1 MIRRPPRSTLFPYTT
16 LFRSGGGAVG
26 ARGAAGEDV
35 AAAVEPADR
44 ADAGELRLRLPARDR
59 AVADRDAGDLR
70 LGTRRGDGPAAR
82 ATRRGQVAS
91 VHRPRRQ
98 GRAARVLRAVLPLRR
113 AHDRAEG

>member
-44 ADAGELRLRLPARDR
+44 SDAGELRLRLPAGDR
-59 AVADRDAGDLR
+59 AVADRDAGHLR
-70 LGTRRGDGPAAR
+70 LGAGCGDGPAAGAAR
-82 ATRRGQVAS
+82 GGQVALVCRS
-91 VHRPRRQ
+91 RRE

-113 AHDRAEG
+113 ADDRA